1 MTLLLVSS
9 TLIAAACIGMAYC
22 ILSEGRLESRDRE
35 REILIAR
42 LAHLGLRDEVDLPRQ
57 LPAGR

>member
-35 REILIAR
+35 RAILIAR
-42 LAHLGLRDEVDLPRQ
+42 LARFSLQDELDLPRQ